1 MLKFLL
7 ILLIIF
13 FLLRMMGRVVVIKTF
28 KDMRDRMPQNPV
40 RPEGH
45 VTIEGNKGGPGKGS
59 ASQGEYVDYEEVK

>member
-13 FLLRMMGRVVVIKTF
+13 FLLRMMGRVVVVKTF
-28 KDMRDRMPQNPV
+28 NNMQQRKPERQE

-45 VTIEGNKGGPGKGS
+45 VIIESRKEPRKNTGS
-59 ASQGEYVDYEEVK
+59 EGEYVDYEEVK